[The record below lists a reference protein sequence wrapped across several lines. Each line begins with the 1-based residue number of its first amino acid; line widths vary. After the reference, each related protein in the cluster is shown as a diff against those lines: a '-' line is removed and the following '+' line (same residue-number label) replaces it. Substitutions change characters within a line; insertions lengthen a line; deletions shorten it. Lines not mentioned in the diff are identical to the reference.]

1 MTTRGAR
8 TTATGLKQVPCGD
21 DNKRG
26 NDNGNGTGGR
36 LGRGVVARAGGNAAR
51 WVWSIVLL
59 ALVSGA
65 AWGQSFDFQTG
76 REPVAAVDGMWRFHV
91 GDDPGWADPAMDDA
105 GWALLRGDR
114 SWAEQG
120 YKGLGGFAWYRFAVK
135 DVPARGVSLLLPT
148 LMTDYEV
155 FANGVRVGGEGEMP
169 ARVGTRGSVQF
180 SRTRAYALPD
190 GPADGRTVRVAIRVW
205 HDPSLAPYLAGGV
218 QGSGAA
224 VGDAGLL
231 ATQVRLRAS
240 ARLTSLAPYF
250 SMGVLFGVLGL
261 TVLGLFLWRPRERE
275 YLWFAVLMLVQSA
288 DAAVTV
294 GMNSGAMRITTKDI
308 LEGFIGATVL
318 SAALL
323 FFSTVLGVRRSRWW
337 WAAFWISWIGPVIP
351 LVYLL
356 GLPVGISTGVEVLVA
371 TPAALWVLGVL
382 VREAWRGSANARLL
396 VGPALL
402 SYGTQLVTG
411 AMWACA
417 QMGFA
422 VRGQNFLN
430 VPVIEWPYPV
440 SLAPLTDLVFVL
452 ALLVFL
458 IRRFALSRA
467 HEERFGAELEAARE
481 VQRLLLPAKP
491 PVTPGFLVE
500 TAYLPAQEVGGDFW
514 QIAPGADGSLLLVV
528 GDVSGKGLQAAM
540 SVSTIVGA
548 LRGEGERRPAEVLAR
563 LNRVLCGQINGFA
576 TCCAVLL
583 DADGRGV
590 IANAGHLSPYRG
602 GKEMEVE
609 GGLPLGVVAGVA
621 YAERAFVL
629 GLGEEMVFVSDGVVE
644 ATGPQGVM
652 FGFGRM
658 EEISRERAGYIAET
672 ARAFGQND
680 DITVIAVRWVGQSG
694 EAVGGTARVLVA
706 G

>member
-1 MTTRGAR
+1 MCW
-8 TTATGLKQVPCGD
+8 L
-21 DNKRG
+21 
-26 NDNGNGTGGR
+26 
-36 LGRGVVARAGGNAAR
+36 
-51 WVWSIVLL
+51 VLL
-59 ALVSGA
+59 LVAAGGA

-76 REPVAAVDGMWRFHV
+76 REPVAAVDGMWRFHT
-91 GDDPGWADPAMDDA
+91 GDDPRWADRAMDDG
-105 GWALLRGDR
+105 GWAVLRGDR

-120 YKGLGGFAWYRFAVK
+120 YRGMGGFAWYRFRVTG
-135 DVPARGVSLLLPT
+135 VPARGVSLLLPPV
-148 LMTDYEV
+148 MTDYEV
-155 FANGVRVGGEGEMP
+155 FADGVRVGGWGRMP
-169 ARVGTRGSVQF
+169 ARAGARGSMQY
-180 SRTRAYALPD
+180 SPTRAYALPD
-190 GPADGRTVRVAIRVW
+190 AAAGADGVRTVQVAIRVW
-205 HDPSLAPYLAGGV
+205 HDPFLAPYIGGGMLAP
-218 QGSGAA
+218 GAA

-231 ATQVRLRAS
+231 AAQVRLRAS

-250 SMGVLFGVLGL
+250 TMGVLFGVLGL
-261 TVLGLFLWRPRERE
+261 TVLGLFAWRPRERE

-294 GMNSGAMRITTKDI
+294 AMNTGAMRITTKD
-308 LEGFIGATVL
+308 LVEGFIGATVL

-323 FFSTVLGVRRSRWW
+323 FFSTVLGLRRSRWW
-337 WAAFWISWIGPVIP
+337 WAALWMAWLGPVIP
-351 LVYLL
+351 LIYYARM
-356 GLPVGISTGVEVLVA
+356 PVGIATAAEVLVA
-371 TPAALWVLGVL
+371 IPSAVWVLVVL

-396 VGPALL
+396 VLPALL
-402 SYGTQLVTG
+402 SYGTQMVSS
-411 AMWACA
+411 AMWACS
-417 QMGFA
+417 QMGFD
-422 VRGQNFLN
+422 VRGRNFLN
-430 VPVIEWPYPV
+430 VPLLEWPYPV

-452 ALLVFL
+452 ALLIFL

-481 VQRLLLPAKP
+481 VQRLLLPERP
-491 PVTPGFLVE
+491 PATPGFLVE

-514 QIAPGADGSLLLVV
+514 QIAPGADGSLLAVV

-563 LNRVLCGQINGFA
+563 LNRVLCGQISGFA

-583 DADGRGV
+583 EADGRGV

-609 GGLPLGVVAGVA
+609 GGLPLGVVAGVE
-621 YAERAFVL
+621 YAERAFAL
-629 GLGEEMVFVSDGVVE
+629 RMGEEMVFVSDGVVE

-672 ARAFGQND
+672 ARAYGQND
-680 DITVIAVRWVGQSG
+680 DITVIAVRWVGRG
-694 EAVGGTARVLVA
+694 GWGGAGVGGWVGTGCLSDGDGKVTTERTSARA
-706 G
+706 GPSRAKDDRGGG